1 MEEDGLQFCTSQLD
15 RWDATVQSND
25 QGRYRFCCDSIGE
38 LHSRL
43 FNNITSPL
51 FRYLIYSYYCYF
63 KTGSNRSFSCRWG
76 GVIGLFSQFDPLG
89 IISHL
94 ARVDKVVLPFNLFR
108 KSTRPHQR
116 YLSS

>member
-43 FNNITSPL
+43 
-51 FRYLIYSYYCYF
+51 LIILH
-63 KTGSNRSFSCRWG
+63 R
-76 GVIGLFSQFDPLG
+76 LFSD
-89 IISHL
+89 I
-94 ARVDKVVLPFNLFR
+94 
-108 KSTRPHQR
+108 
-116 YLSS
+116 